1 MISLSKI
8 LKVDNSL
15 GHGLSDIFPREM
27 FWDIDMDN
35 LSLEKDSDFII
46 QRVLSRSMHNSE
58 YLGKLEKLSSI
69 KKIREIALQ
78 SSEIRGNED
87 IEFIA
92 ERYQL
97 RPEQFKKYIS
107 NLSMYA

>member
-1 MISLSKI
+1 MISLFKI
-8 LKVDNSL
+8 LKGNKSL
-15 GHGLSDIFPREM
+15 GHNLSDIFPREM
-27 FWDIDMDN
+27 FWDMNMDD

-58 YLGKLEKLSSI
+58 YLVKLEKLYSNSEI
-69 KKIREIALQ
+69 SAIALQ

-97 RPEQFKKYIS
+97 KPEQFKKYIS
-107 NLSMYA
+107 NLSLYA